1 MDARDRLW
9 SMLWDNYTPEQK
21 NAALDDHTAE
31 VMREVAQLIEERFPD
46 PNPLSSIFQP
56 YIGDKIVTALRQE
69 ADNRRRN

>member
-1 MDARDRLW
+1 MNARDRLW
-9 SMLWDNYTPEQK
+9 SMLWDNYTSEQK

-46 PNPLSSIFQP
+46 PNPLGSIFRP
-56 YIGDKIVTALRQE
+56 YIGDEIVTALRQE